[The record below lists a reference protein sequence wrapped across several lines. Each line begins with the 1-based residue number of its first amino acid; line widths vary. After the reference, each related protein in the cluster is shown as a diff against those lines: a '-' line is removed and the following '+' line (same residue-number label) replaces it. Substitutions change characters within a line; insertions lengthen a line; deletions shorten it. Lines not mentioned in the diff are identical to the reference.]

1 MTGTYNYWLVFVS
14 LVVASLASYTALDLA
29 SRISASKGLPGRLWL
44 LGGAFSMGT
53 GIWSM
58 HFIGMLAFSLPIPM
72 GYDVSVTLLSMLIA
86 IIVSGFALL
95 MVTGSTLGKRRLLIA
110 GVLMGLGISSMHY
123 TGMAAMDVS
132 PPIRYNPV
140 LFAASIGI
148 AIAASLAALW
158 IAFTLRS
165 RARII
170 YARLGSAVIMGMAI
184 VGMHYTAMAAA
195 GFAPDAVCTTG
206 ATADNSWMAATITII
221 TLLILCE
228 TLVLSLLDARMASK
242 TARMAA
248 SLQEANAEL
257 QRMVLHDALTK
268 LPNRVLLADR
278 IEQAVQ
284 ACKRGSTLCAVL
296 FVDLDRFK
304 IVNDSLGHFVGD
316 ELLRCVAERLRS
328 TVREEDTVS
337 RLGGDEFVILLR
349 SVAHADDAAKVARKI
364 IEVVSQPIRSH
375 GHEMHVTCSVGISL
389 YPNHGESAETLI
401 TSADVAMYHVKKSR
415 RNDFEFFTSEMKM
428 FFPKRLALEN
438 ELRKALERRQFVLHY
453 QPQID
458 VMSGELT
465 GMEALLRCN
474 PPERAMSCR
483 RNSYRSQRR
492 PGSSF
497 RSGAGCCARPA
508 RRT

>member
-1 MTGTYNYWLVFVS
+1 MIGTYNYWLVFVS
-14 LVVASLASYTALDLA
+14 LAVASLASYTALDLA
-29 SRISASKGLPGRLWL
+29 SRISASKGMPARLWL

-72 GYDVSVTLLSMLIA
+72 AYDVPVTLLSMLIA
-86 IIVSGFALL
+86 VLVSGFALL
-95 MVTGSTLGKRRLLIA
+95 MVTGSSLSTRNLLIA

-123 TGMAAMDVS
+123 TGMAAMEVS
-132 PPIRYNPV
+132 PSIRYHPALV
-140 LFAASIGI
+140 AASIGI

-165 RARII
+165 RARIVH
-170 YARLGSAVIMGMAI
+170 ARLGSAVIMGMAI

-206 ATADNSWMAATITII
+206 STVDNSWMAATITVI

-284 ACKRGSTLCAVL
+284 ACKRNSTLCAVL

-304 IVNDSLGHFVGD
+304 TVNDSLGHFVGD
-316 ELLRCVAERLRS
+316 ELLRTVAERLRS
-328 TVREEDTVS
+328 TVRQDDTVS

-349 SVAHADDAAKVARKI
+349 SVAHTDDAVQVARKI

-375 GHEMHVTCSVGISL
+375 GHEMHVTCSIGIST
-389 YPNHGESAETLI
+389 YPHHGESAEALI

-415 RNDFEFFTSEMKM
+415 RNDFELFTAEMKQ

-438 ELRKALERRQFVLHY
+438 ELRKALERQQFVLYY

-458 VMSGELT
+458 VMTGELT
-465 GMEALLRCN
+465 GVEALLRWDH
-474 PPERAMSCR
+474 PER
-483 RNSYRSQRR
+483 
-492 PGSSF
+492 GL
-497 RSGAGCCARPA
+497 
-508 RRT
+508 